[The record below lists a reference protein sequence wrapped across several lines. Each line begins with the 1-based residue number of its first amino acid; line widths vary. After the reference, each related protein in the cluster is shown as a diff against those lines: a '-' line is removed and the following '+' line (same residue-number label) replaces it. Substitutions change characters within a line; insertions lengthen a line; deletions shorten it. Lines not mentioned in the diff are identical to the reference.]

1 MALLLTRAG
10 RVELARSWR
19 RDLANENDFYHFTLG
34 KTTAWADEE
43 SPDTPVDSGYDVNQF
58 RRDIMCTKKLTSADV
73 CHVARRIDWTSGTVY
88 DAYDDSYSASNPA
101 YSDATNLADANFY
114 VITDEFKV
122 YKCLDNS
129 LNSASTVKPT
139 GTGTSVV
146 TLSDGYKW
154 KFLFQV
160 STSDQ
165 TKFLDVDHIPV
176 RKITGNPTH
185 DVNGELDSITV
196 TAGGSGY
203 TSAPTVLIGGDGTG
217 ATATATLSGDAVD
230 SITVTAAGSGYSF
243 IVVTITGGGGSGA
256 TATAILGDADTL
268 PPLQEAVEQ
277 AAVAGTVDNIIITNT
292 GKNYTA
298 GDVTVTITGDG
309 TGAEATATVSADTG
323 SISGITVTS
332 SGSGY
337 SFADITFTQTSG
349 AGTLATARAII
360 SPLDG
365 HGSNPVRELFA
376 STVAFVSSFADS
388 DNLDFILGNDFR
400 QIGLVKNLQ
409 NYSDTDLYTSNTA
422 TSAFIIDVNDGS
434 NYDEDD
440 VVTSNDGGKFIVIQK
455 AESGGTHQIYL
466 QPIIGLLSN
475 SSIMANTTKALTG
488 LSINSRT
495 VPEINVL
502 TGEVVYI
509 ENRSPITR
517 ASDQVE
523 TIKALVNF

>member
-1 MALLLTRAG
+1 MI
-10 RVELARSWR
+10 
-19 RDLANENDFYHFTLG
+19 N
-34 KTTAWADEE
+34 
-43 SPDTPVDSGYDVNQF
+43 
-58 RRDIMCTKKLTSADV
+58 
-73 CHVARRIDWTSGTVY
+73 
-88 DAYDDSYSASNPA
+88 
-101 YSDATNLADANFY
+101 
-114 VITDEFKV
+114 
-122 YKCLDNS
+122 
-129 LNSASTVKPT
+129 
-139 GTGTSVV
+139 
-146 TLSDGYKW
+146 
-154 KFLFQV
+154 
-160 STSDQ
+160 
-165 TKFLDVDHIPV
+165 
-176 RKITGNPTH
+176 
-185 DVNGELDSITV
+185 
-196 TAGGSGY
+196 
-203 TSAPTVLIGGDGTG
+203 GDGTG

-230 SITVTAAGSGYSF
+230 SITVTAEGSGYSF
-243 IVVTITGGGGSGA
+243 IVVTITGGGGTGA

-292 GKNYTA
+292 GKNYTT

-388 DNLDFILGNDFR
+388 ANLDFILGNDFR

-440 VVTSNDGGKFIVIQK
+440 VITSNDGGKFIVIQK
-455 AESGGTHQIYL
+455 RESGGTYQIYL
-466 QPIIGLLSN
+466 QPIIGLLSS
-475 SSIMANTTKALTG
+475 SSIMDNTTKALTG

-495 VPEINVL
+495 EPEINVL

-509 ENRSPITR
+509 ENRSSITR